1 MFRENERRS
10 NFKKGIDN
18 SDGRRRRQE
27 TTRQIRKAK
36 KDENL
41 LKRRMAA
48 PAITPNGS
56 MDDSASSSGQMTAY
70 TVADIPQLEQ
80 TLKNPQST
88 LEQMEDAV
96 RGFRRI
102 LSVERNPPVHAVLE
116 AGVLP
121 ILIQCLTKD
130 PQASTLIFEAA
141 WALTNIASTQETATV
156 VEGGAVPP
164 LIQLLCHA
172 VPDVREQAAW
182 CLGNIA
188 GDNTVFRNT
197 LLHHGVLEP
206 LLKNIAQPGSMSL
219 LANVTWAVS
228 NLCRGKP
235 APAFELVA
243 PAIPFLADLL
253 KKDVTDEAKVDATW
267 ALSYLS
273 DGPNERIEAIM
284 STGVVHT
291 FMGFL
296 QEKSSPLLTP
306 TLRCLGNFVTG
317 SDEQTQ
323 AVLDAG
329 ILDHIGGL
337 LESGR
342 KAIRKETCW
351 LVSNITAGTQPQ
363 IAMFIRNQNRVNS
376 LISNASNSAWE
387 VRKEAVW
394 ALSNICTVGSDVQVM
409 GLVQS
414 EGVRPLAEILAFMN
428 ADTSVLVA
436 ALDGIEQ
443 VLAIGARH
451 DKEYGTL
458 LDEYNAIDYIE
469 ELQQHPSNAV
479 YEKTLKILETYFG
492 ADEQEDENLAPAM
505 TDSGTFGFGLS
516 SPKQL
521 FPTGHA
527 GHAQQAAPLTFSFPN
542 TAH

>member
-1 MFRENERRS
+1 MFREEERRS
-10 NFKKGIDN
+10 NFKKAID
-18 SDGRRRRQE
+18 SGDGRRRREE

-36 KDENL
+36 KDGML

-48 PAITPNGS
+48 PVINANDTMADNV
-56 MDDSASSSGQMTAY
+56 SSSGVKTTC
-70 TVADIPQLEQ
+70 TVADIPQLSLILQ
-80 TLKNPQST
+80 NPQST
-88 LEQMEDAV
+88 EQQTEDAV

-102 LSVERNPPVHAVLE
+102 LSLERNPPVHAVLQ

-121 ILIQCLTKD
+121 ILIQCLTKN
-130 PQASTLIFEAA
+130 PQANTLIFEAA
-141 WALTNIASTQETATV
+141 WALTNIASTEMTSAV

-164 LIQLLCHA
+164 LIQLLCHHI
-172 VPDVREQAAW
+172 PDVREQAAW

-188 GDNTVFRNT
+188 GDNTEFRNI
-197 LLHHGVLEP
+197 LLQHGALEP
-206 LLKNIAQPGSMSL
+206 LLRNIAQPGSMSL
-219 LANVTWAVS
+219 LANVTWTVS

-243 PAIPFLADLL
+243 PAIPYLADLL
-253 KKDVTDEAKVDATW
+253 KKDVSIETKIDATW

-284 STGVVHT
+284 NTDIVAT
-291 FMGFL
+291 LIGFL
-296 QEKSSPLLTP
+296 AANSTQLMTP

-329 ILDHIGGL
+329 ILDHILGL
-337 LESGR
+337 LESG
-342 KAIRKETCW
+342 KKSIRKEACW
-351 LVSNITAGTQPQ
+351 LVSNITAGTQEQ
-363 IAMFIRNQNRVNS
+363 IAMFIRRRDLIES
-376 LISNASNSAWE
+376 IISNASNSQWD

-409 GLVQS
+409 GLIQS
-414 EGVRPLAEILAFMN
+414 GGLRPLADILAFNNMDN
-428 ADTSVLVA
+428 SVIGA
-436 ALDGIEQ
+436 ALDGIDQ
-443 VLAIGARH
+443 VLAVGARNDRDYATH
-451 DKEYGTL
+451 
-458 LDEYNAIDYIE
+458 LDEFNGVEYIE
-469 ELQQHPSNAV
+469 ALQEHPSNAV

-492 ADEQEDENLAPAM
+492 GEEQEDENLAPAM

-521 FPTGHA
+521 FATGHGQA
-527 GHAQQAAPLTFSFPN
+527 AAPLAFSFPN
-542 TAH
+542 TAC